1 MVLRQSEEL
10 KVNKTASDSES
21 GYAPAAGIAQVIFDL
36 LFDVEDTAFL
46 VEHGLHDRSGRVISC
61 LQKRLPGAVDDR
73 VIGIDV
79 AGYKFFHNELY
90 IAEVV

>member
-1 MVLRQSEEL
+1 MVLRQTEEFE
-10 KVNKTASDSES
+10 VNKAAPDSES

-36 LFDVEDTAFL
+36 LFDVEDAAFL
-46 VEHGLHDRSGRVISC
+46 VEYGLHDRSGCVVSC
-61 LQKRLPGAVDDR
+61 LQKRLTGTVDDR